1 VLDDIDTESDRRVAD
16 HVLGSHKY
24 RRPGQDMAPEP
35 LDTDLHRNF
44 DAVLGDDAVHVG
56 HDSAELGETPPVPD
70 EDEKSSIWRAHSV
83 GSIFRLMRLHQWFE
97 SGSIFRSC
105 LSQCGGND
113 ACLRRPGPDF
123 LEPKIKIPGRW
134 KIRIT
139 IG

>member
-1 VLDDIDTESDRRVAD
+1 LLDSDNA
-16 HVLGSHKY
+16 
-24 RRPGQDMAPEP
+24 
-35 LDTDLHRNF
+35 TT
-44 DAVLGDDAVHVG
+44 GDDAVHVG

-70 EDEKSSIWRAHSV
+70 EDEKSSIW
-83 GSIFRLMRLHQWFE
+83 
-97 SGSIFRSC
+97 SC

>member
-1 VLDDIDTESDRRVAD
+1 MLDSDNA
-16 HVLGSHKY
+16 
-24 RRPGQDMAPEP
+24 
-35 LDTDLHRNF
+35 TT
-44 DAVLGDDAVHVG
+44 GDDAVHVG

-83 GSIFRLMRLHQWFE
+83 GSIFRPMRLHQWFE